1 MKQSKLSKN
10 RKCNECHGTYRF
22 TAQELR
28 DHSGLER
35 RAKRAGIIL
44 AEPSIIIPS
53 NQKEGKLAVA
63 HVIMNRVNKWK
74 KSVADVCLRSFQFS
88 AWNTDSPTRL
98 RLDDID
104 DRIMEVS
111 HQAAVQAYDSQFQDD
126 PTHGATHYLN
136 IPLTR
141 QLRGGTLPLWVAAMV
156 KTVDIGQHSFYKE
169 L

>member
-1 MKQSKLSKN
+1 MTREDEITLMKWTIAM
-10 RKCNECHGTYRF
+10 E
-22 TAQELR
+22 
-28 DHSGLER
+28 
-35 RAKRAGIIL
+35 
-44 AEPSIIIPS
+44 AEGEPF
-53 NQKEGKLAVA
+53 EGKLAVA